1 MADKKIYP
9 KGIRTFAP
17 REGAP
22 DFVLGTMI
30 ITLND
35 FITFA
40 KENQDLLT
48 EYEGNKQLKCQM
60 LAGDNGP
67 YLTVDTW
74 KPDPKKKAKAT
85 EPVKET
91 APNNDVLPF

>member
-40 KENQDLLT
+40 KENPDLLT

-74 KPDPKKKAKAT
+74 KPDSKKKAKAT
-85 EPVKET
+85 EPE
-91 APNNDVLPF
+91 PQDDVLPF

>member
-22 DFVLGTMI
+22 DFVAGTMI

-35 FITFA
+35 LFQFA
-40 KENQDLLT
+40 KENPELLS

-60 LAGDNGP
+60 LNGDKGV

-74 KPDPKKKAKAT
+74 KPEKKKASAP
-85 EPVKET
+85 EQKEKVGE
-91 APNNDVLPF
+91 DELPF

>member
-17 REGAP
+17 REEAP

-40 KENQDLLT
+40 KENPDLLT
-48 EYEGNKQLKCQM
+48 EYEGKKQLKCQM
-60 LAGDNGP
+60 LSGDNGP

-74 KPDPKKKAKAT
+74 KPEGKRKAKKQ
-85 EPVKET
+85 EPAEEPQDET
-91 APNNDVLPF
+91 LPF